1 MRTSNYWQ
9 DLSKR
14 RLSRRRALKAGAVG
28 LGAAAL
34 GLAGCG
40 GGGGEEEK
48 AGTPGAG
55 GDSFLTPTGGEEAP
69 VYGGHSVLAT
79 RTVFGGLDLQVN
91 VDWFGSALFHGYL
104 FSVDRRDETIDFQ
117 AAQSYER
124 VDELTHVWKLKPGIK
139 FQNVDPTWGRELT
152 ADDVVYSTTR
162 RRDNPAGQ
170 SDKQF
175 LRDLT
180 DHFEATDKYTFRLVT
195 KAPYSA
201 ILDEFGDASY
211 PIIPREAVEKWGD
224 LQQHAPGF
232 GAYILQEF
240 VRGERLKYVK
250 NPDFYMKGLPY
261 VDSGELLVIPDES
274 TITKAFETGQTDS
287 YGGSEPNRPKVDRW
301 KNIKGI
307 NVRTGR
313 NYWHRTFMLKTD
325 KPPFNDIRVRKAI
338 DLAIDRQDIIDKM
351 AFGYGKVSGPI
362 VPDMERYALPQEELR
377 EFYKVDIAQA
387 KQLLAAAGHE
397 NGLDIELKVENVAD
411 LSKLAQ
417 IVAQHLAKAG
427 INAKLVLQELG
438 IFLAQTM
445 YAGNFEMMC
454 YYNLPYEHPDR
465 PLLQWHT
472 KGQAGIS
479 FSGYSNPEADEWIR
493 KERSEFDPE
502 KRRQIIL
509 DAQRFFISE
518 HGPQISTATD
528 TGYGASWDWVH
539 GVDENINRGAFLLL
553 GVHNWLTEKRV

>member
-1 MRTSNYWQ
+1 METSSYWQ
-9 DLSKR
+9 GLSQKR
-14 RLSRRRALKAGAVG
+14 VSRRRALKAGAVG
-28 LGAAAL
+28 LGVAGLA
-34 GLAGCG
+34 LAGCG
-40 GGGGEEEK
+40 GGEQKTG
-48 AGTPGAG
+48 APGAE
-55 GDSFLTPTGGEEAP
+55 DSFLTPTGKQETP
-69 VYGGHSVLAT
+69 VYGGHSVSAT
-79 RTVFGGLDLQVN
+79 RTIFAGLDLQVN

-104 FSVDRRDETIDFQ
+104 FSVDRRQETIDFQ
-117 AAQSYER
+117 AADNYER
-124 VDELTHVWKLKPGIK
+124 VDELTHIWKLKQGIK

-180 DHFEATDKYTFRLVT
+180 DHFEATDKYIFRLVT

-232 GAYILQEF
+232 GAYILKEF
-240 VRGERLKYVK
+240 VRGERLKWVK

-261 VDSGELLVIPDES
+261 IDSGELLVIPDES

-301 KNIKGI
+301 KNIKGM

-313 NYWHRTFMLKTD
+313 NYWHRTFMLKVD
-325 KPPFNDIRVRKAI
+325 KPPFDDIRVRQAL
-338 DLAIDRQDIIDKM
+338 DLCIDRQDIIDKM
-351 AFGYGKVSGPI
+351 AFGYGKFAGPI
-362 VPDMERYALPQEELR
+362 VPDMVRYALPQEELHD
-377 EFYKVDIAQA
+377 FYKVDIAQA
-387 KQLLAAAGHE
+387 KQLLSAAGYE
-397 NGLDIELKVENVAD
+397 NGLDVELKVENVAD
-411 LSKLAQ
+411 LSNLSQ
-417 IVAQHLAKAG
+417 IVVQHLAKAG
-427 INAKLVLQELG
+427 INVKLVPQELG

-465 PLLQWHT
+465 PLLQWHS

-479 FSGYSNPEADEWIR
+479 FSGYNNPEADEWIR

-509 DAQRFFISE
+509 DAQRFFINE

-539 GVDENINRGAFLLL
+539 GVDENINRGTFLLL